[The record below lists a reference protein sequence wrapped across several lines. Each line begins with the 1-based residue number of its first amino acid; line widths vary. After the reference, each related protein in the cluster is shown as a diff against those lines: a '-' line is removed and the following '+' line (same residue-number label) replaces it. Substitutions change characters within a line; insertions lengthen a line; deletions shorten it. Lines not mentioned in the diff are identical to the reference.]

1 MLVSQT
7 GTTDGSTGAPRG
19 TQGGLSQLP
28 LFPFQDLFWS
38 EGEGENKTK
47 NKRTTNRMQLR
58 HTIVVLDPKR
68 WDLYF
73 L

>member
-1 MLVSQT
+1 MVQQEHPVLQLTHTWLSMH
-7 GTTDGSTGAPRG
+7 GG

-47 NKRTTNRMQLR
+47 NKRTTNRMQL
-58 HTIVVLDPKR
+58 
-68 WDLYF
+68 
-73 L
+73 